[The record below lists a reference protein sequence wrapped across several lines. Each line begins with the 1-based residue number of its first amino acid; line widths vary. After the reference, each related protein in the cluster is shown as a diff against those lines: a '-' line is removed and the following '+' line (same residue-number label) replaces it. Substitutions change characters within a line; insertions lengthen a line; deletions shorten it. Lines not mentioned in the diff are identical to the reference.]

1 MEISNDVGL
10 RDLLVSSEEEKLCSG
25 FKFTEGPVW
34 VAADNCL
41 LFSDIPG
48 NRIHRWRPGSDLAE
62 TYRAPSGFS
71 NGLTIDSAGN
81 LVACEH
87 AGRRVSRGAYNAAGE
102 DVARRFEGK
111 SLNSPNDLVI
121 AGNGTIYFT
130 DPNYGIPR
138 PGGPLFGDPNAVQEL
153 DHQGVYRVTTD
164 GALSL
169 VVDDFSQPNGLA
181 FNQDESVL
189 YIGDSQD
196 KIIKRYDVAV
206 DGSLSGG
213 DLFADMSDD
222 DRRGVPDGMKVDE
235 DGRLWST
242 GAGGVWVIDASGERL
257 GVFEMAEHAAN
268 LAFGEADYSTLFLT
282 AQTSVYRVETRVRG
296 YAVPSVRRPRSKR
309 MTHEYVAGRISRLR
323 LRLRLPLDRDE
334 TTVGQQTPSSGD

>member
-235 DGRLWST
+235 DGRLWSP
-242 GAGGVWVIDASGERL
+242 GALGCPTVWTRDTSSDL
-257 GVFEMAEHAAN
+257 
-268 LAFGEADYSTLFLT
+268 LCS
-282 AQTSVYRVETRVRG
+282 QTSL
-296 YAVPSVRRPRSKR
+296 PR
-309 MTHEYVAGRISRLR
+309 
-323 LRLRLPLDRDE
+323 
-334 TTVGQQTPSSGD
+334 